1 MGRLSFDEV
10 TRHWAAVYRSL
21 FEREEERPTL
31 EELAWAIVLSR
42 QRVRFDAALKI
53 ADLAIQFAMTREGNR
68 WRLKARSTT
77 CVRAAA
83 R

>member
-10 TRHWAAVYRSL
+10 TRHWASVYRSI
-21 FEREEERPTL
+21 FERGEERPTL

-53 ADLAIQFAMTREGNR
+53 ADLAIQFAMTREATDGDVD
-68 WRLKARSTT
+68 AR
-77 CVRAAA
+77 
-83 R
+83 